1 MGKRNVKRKNKKE
14 NNQIKKDDKNTNKNE
29 DLKDDIN
36 NNNKQ
41 ELSNDIKDIDLQK
54 ISKAIDK
61 ELSQNLLSSPNKNI
75 LFKEEINKSPFIKK
89 EESLYKTL
97 QNNYIKNNF
106 NINIISM
113 ITQLINISTTLPKEL
128 KNRYPL
134 NNILLDIVKE
144 LMFTDLEIVYYSLFL
159 DIFGWTNEYYDVKDN
174 LIITGLSVKKFLNK
188 DTDIIENHLDKKYE
202 NLYDKFNNWINS
214 QNDFKKNISFNPMI
228 VNERNNLLKK
238 PFNCYCRNNYI
249 DYNDAVDKILQLSL
263 PYNEINKHTKK
274 NNKNKNDLESNVVDL
289 TYGEQDTNEINTINI
304 IPKNISILQKKD
316 NINNN
321 IIDDKNMISFSKLN
335 QNNINNINNKEGS
348 NLSSQNI
355 YNTKNKN
362 VEDLNNNFMKLD
374 KKENSFYQTIDFND
388 NIGSKEFLFNPSFM
402 KNSSDILFNKSI
414 EPSFMNLNNLNL
426 VKKPSNSFI

>member
-1 MGKRNVKRKNKKE
+1 MVKRSIKRKNKKE
-14 NNQIKKDDKNTNKNE
+14 KNETKKDEEKSYKSE

-36 NNNKQ
+36 NKDKK
-41 ELSNDIKDIDLQK
+41 ELSNNIKDLDLQK
-54 ISKAIDK
+54 LSKAIDK
-61 ELSQNLLSSPNKNI
+61 ELTQNLLSSSNNNI
-75 LFKEEINKSPFIKK
+75 KKEEINKSPFKK
-89 EESLYKTL
+89 TEESLYKTL
-97 QNNYIKNNF
+97 RGDYIKNNF

-113 ITQLINISTTLPKEL
+113 VTQLINTSTTLPIEL

-134 NNILLDIVKE
+134 NNILTDIVKE

-159 DIFGWTNEYYDVKDN
+159 DNFGWINEYYDVKDN
-174 LIITGLSVKKFLNK
+174 LIITGLSVKKYLNK
-188 DTDIIENHLDKKYE
+188 DTDIIENHLDKNYE

-214 QNDFKKNISFNPMI
+214 QNDFKKKISFNPMI

-274 NNKNKNDLESNVVDL
+274 NNNNKNDLESNIVDL
-289 TYGEQDTNEINTINI
+289 TYGEQDTNEINTLNI
-304 IPKNISILQKKD
+304 IPKTSSIIHKKD

-321 IIDDKNMISFSKLN
+321 IIDDKNIISFSKLN

-348 NLSSQNI
+348 NFSSHNI
-355 YNTKNKN
+355 FKSKNKN
-362 VEDLNNNFMKLD
+362 TEDLNNNNYMKLD
-374 KKENSFYQTIDFND
+374 KKENSFFQNIDFID
-388 NIGSKEFLFNPSFM
+388 NIGSKEFSFNPSFM

-414 EPSFMNLNNLNL
+414 EPSFMNLNNFNL
-426 VKKPSNSFI
+426 IKKPSNSFI

>member
-1 MGKRNVKRKNKKE
+1 MAKRSIKRKNKKSKNE
-14 NNQIKKDDKNTNKNE
+14 TKKDEDKSDANE
-29 DLKDDIN
+29 DIKDNI

-41 ELSNDIKDIDLQK
+41 DLSGDIKDIDLQK
-54 ISKAIDK
+54 LSKAIDK
-61 ELSQNLLSSPNKNI
+61 ELSQNLLSSSNKNN
-75 LFKEEINKSPFIKK
+75 LAKEEINENPFEKSG
-89 EESLYKTL
+89 EALYKRL

-113 ITQLINISTTLPKEL
+113 ITQLINTSTTLPKEL

-188 DTDIIENHLDKKYE
+188 DTDIIENHLDKNYE
-202 NLYDKFNNWINS
+202 DLYDKFNNWINS
-214 QNDFKKNISFNPMI
+214 QNDFKKNISFNPII

-274 NNKNKNDLESNVVDL
+274 NNKNDIESNIVDL
-289 TYGEQDTNEINTINI
+289 TYGGQDTNEINTLNI
-304 IPKNISILQKKD
+304 IPKNSSIIQKKD

-321 IIDDKNMISFSKLN
+321 IIDDKNMISSN
-335 QNNINNINNKEGS
+335 QNNIININNKEGS
-348 NLSSQNI
+348 NFSSQKI
-355 YNTKNKN
+355 KNKN
-362 VEDLNNNFMKLD
+362 VEDLNNNNFLKLD
-374 KKENSFYQTIDFND
+374 KKENSFFQTIDFND
-388 NIGSKEFLFNPSFM
+388 NIVSKEFSFNPSFM

-414 EPSFMNLNNLNL
+414 EPSFMNLNNFNL
-426 VKKPSNSFI
+426 TKKPSNSFI

>member
-1 MGKRNVKRKNKKE
+1 MVKRSIKRKNKKE
-14 NNQIKKDDKNTNKNE
+14 KNETKKDEEKSYKSE

-36 NNNKQ
+36 NKDKK
-41 ELSNDIKDIDLQK
+41 ELSNNIKDLDLQK
-54 ISKAIDK
+54 LSKAIDK
-61 ELSQNLLSSPNKNI
+61 ELTQNLLSSSNNNI
-75 LFKEEINKSPFIKK
+75 KKEEINKSPFKK
-89 EESLYKTL
+89 TEESLYKTL
-97 QNNYIKNNF
+97 RGDYIKNNF

-113 ITQLINISTTLPKEL
+113 VTQLINTSTTLPIEL

-134 NNILLDIVKE
+134 NNILTDIVKE

-159 DIFGWTNEYYDVKDN
+159 DNFGWINEYYDVKDN
-174 LIITGLSVKKFLNK
+174 LIITGLSVKKYLNK
-188 DTDIIENHLDKKYE
+188 DTDIIENHLDKNYE

-214 QNDFKKNISFNPMI
+214 QNDFKKKISFNPMI

-274 NNKNKNDLESNVVDL
+274 NNKNKNDLESTVVDL

-321 IIDDKNMISFSKLN
+321 IIDDKNMISFSKVN

-355 YNTKNKN
+355 YKTKNKN

-374 KKENSFYQTIDFND
+374 KKDNSFYQTIDFND
-388 NIGSKEFLFNPSFM
+388 NIGSKEFLFNPPFM

-426 VKKPSNSFI
+426 IKKPSNSFI